1 MSGLRQYHKKSPKL
15 IESSDTFW
23 LPKYFEY
30 KENSQIFKIQI
41 VKPILKHV
49 TPKFVV

>member
-1 MSGLRQYHKKSPKL
+1 MYYKNYPEIH
-15 IESSDTFW
+15 ESWDIFW

-30 KENSQIFKIQI
+30 NKNSQIFKIQI
-41 VKPILKHV
+41 IKLILKHV